1 MAEREQRLLAVRV
14 VPAVADQ
21 DTLVVAGV
29 AVGAGPALGA
39 GDRAPLQGGGEGERQ
54 AAAGVGV
61 PNRTAASAW
70 PNCWPGSQACST
82 APTRPSQGIR
92 TGPPVLSTT
101 TVRGLASATAA
112 ISRSWSPGRAR
123 DARSM
128 PSPTAVLATT
138 TATSD
143 SAASRAASWIR
154 SSGGCQPSRMLPPP
168 RPESM
173 TGQAVALE

>member
-21 DTLVVAGV
+21 DALVVAGV
-29 AVGAGPALGA
+29 AVGPGPAFGA
-39 GDRAPLQGGGEGERQ
+39 GDRALLRGGREGDRE

-61 PNRTAASAW
+61 AEQDGGQGLAELLA
-70 PNCWPGSQACST
+70 GSQAWTT
-82 APTRPSQGIR
+82 APTWSSQGIS
-92 TGPPVLSTT
+92 TGPPVLRTT

-112 ISRSWSPGRAR
+112 SSRSWSPGRASE
-123 DARSM
+123 ARSM

-138 TATSD
+138 TATSEE
-143 SAASRAASWIR
+143 AASRAASRMR
-154 SSGGCQPSRMLPPP
+154 SSGGCQPSRTLPPP
-168 RPESM
+168 TPRSM